1 MIIIGVFGFFG
12 WVIMKEFFNF
22 DKWEVLGLV
31 YFWVKNFLKKVDF
44 FDFDESKWVV
54 KEFKFYVLIYFVV
67 ERRLDIVENDERM
80 CIKMNVGVIKVLVEV
95 INEFNSDRE
104 ILDYFMVYISIDYVF
119 DGISFLYKLLDEF
132 NFLNKYGKSK
142 LEGE

>member
-1 MIIIGVFGFFG
+1 M
-12 WVIMKEFFNF
+12 
-22 DKWEVLGLV
+22 
-31 YFWVKNFLKKVDF
+31 
-44 FDFDESKWVV
+44 
-54 KEFKFYVLIYFVV
+54 V

>member
-31 YFWVKNFLKKVDF
+31 YFWVKNFLRKVDF